1 MRLEAKNV
9 SFRYDRRQPWV
20 LENTNLSIE
29 SGERLA
35 LFAPSG
41 YGKTTLAMLLAGY
54 LEPTRGEVL
63 LDGKN
68 LPKKGV

>member
-9 SFRYDRRQPWV
+9 SFRYDKKLPWV
-20 LENTNLSIE
+20 LKDQSLCVE

-41 YGKTTLAMLLAGY
+41 YGKSTLAMLLAGY
-54 LEPTRGEVL
+54 LQPEAGEIL
-63 LDGKN
+63 LDGRP
-68 LPKKGV
+68 LPCS